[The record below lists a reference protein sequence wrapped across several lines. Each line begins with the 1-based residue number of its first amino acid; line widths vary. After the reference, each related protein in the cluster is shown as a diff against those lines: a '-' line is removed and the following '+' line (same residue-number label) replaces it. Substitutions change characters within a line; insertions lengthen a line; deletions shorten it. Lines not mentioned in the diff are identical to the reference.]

1 MTRSQKRIAIS
12 LLTLFVV
19 LGGTISI
26 SLLARGYRPDF
37 QEKELKPTGLL
48 VVNSFPKGAQ
58 VFINGKLTTATNQTI
73 NLPPGEY
80 RVTIK
85 KPGFSSWEK
94 NITLEKEIVTN
105 IDAYLF
111 PLAPDLKALTF
122 SPTLNPLLSP
132 DGTKLVYFSPPQKKE
147 NPQDQNATQTA
158 TLLTQERGGIW
169 LIDLTEKPLGRS
181 FQPRLLVK
189 TPQDLSL
196 EQIETEW
203 SPDSRQILLTINS
216 KDEKSKQ
223 YFLLEVNQTYD
234 FTLSPLIST
243 PSAQVIAILD
253 SWEKQ
258 KNQQNKALLKRLP
271 EEMQTLLEEKAVS
284 FSFSPDES
292 KVLYQAG
299 SDFQI
304 KEKLLPH
311 EIIGA
316 STQKEER
323 TVKKNQWYVYDLR
336 EDKNFLVLSNEENTK
351 ISWFPTSL
359 HLLLIKEGEVAIE
372 DYDGKVRT
380 TVYAGPFDNGF
391 VFPLPSAKGLLIL
404 TSLNNNTDYTPNLY
418 SINFY

>member
-1 MTRSQKRIAIS
+1 MTRAQKRIAIS

-132 DGTKLVYFSPPQKKE
+132 DGTKLIYFSPQEKE
-147 NPQDQNATQTA
+147 NPQVQNATQTA
-158 TLLTQERGGIW
+158 TLLPQERGGIW

-243 PSAQVIAILD
+243 TSAQVITILN

>member
-1 MTRSQKRIAIS
+1 MTRSQKRVAIS
-12 LLTLFVV
+12 LLTFFFVV
-19 LGGTISI
+19 SGTILI

-37 QEKELKPTGLL
+37 QEKGLKPTGLL
-48 VVNSFPKGAQ
+48 VVNSLPKGAQ
-58 VFINGKLTTATNQTI
+58 VFINGQLTTATNQTI

-85 KPGFSSWEK
+85 KPGYSSWEK
-94 NITLEKEIVTN
+94 NIILEKEVVTN

-132 DGTKLVYFSPPQKKE
+132 DGTKLIYFSPGGEEDPQ
-147 NPQDQNATQTA
+147 NQNATQTA
-158 TLLTQERGGIW
+158 PLLPQEKGGVW

-181 FQPRLLVK
+181 LQPRVLVK
-189 TPQDLSL
+189 TPKDLPI

-223 YFLLEVNQTYD
+223 YFLLEINQVYD

-243 PSAQVIAILD
+243 PTAQVITTLD
-253 SWEKQ
+253 LWEKQ

-271 EEMQTLLEEKAVS
+271 EEIQKFLEEKVAS

-304 KEKLLPH
+304 KEKLLSQ

-323 TVKKNQWYVYDLR
+323 AVKKNQWYVYDLK
-336 EDKNFLVLSNEENTK
+336 EDKNFLVLDNKEATK

-359 HLLLIKEGEVAIE
+359 HLLLIKEGKVEIE
-372 DYDGKVRT
+372 DYDGKMRT

-404 TSLNNNTDYTPNLY
+404 TSLNNNTDSAPNLY

>member
-12 LLTLFVV
+12 LLTFFVV
-19 LGGTISI
+19 LGGTILI

-132 DGTKLVYFSPPQKKE
+132 DGTKLIYFSPQEKE

-158 TLLTQERGGIW
+158 TLLPQERGGIW

-243 PSAQVIAILD
+243 PSAQVITILD

-299 SDFQI
+299 SNFQL

-311 EIIGA
+311 EVIGA

-323 TVKKNQWYVYDLR
+323 AVKKNQWYVYDLK
-336 EDKNFLVLSNEENTK
+336 EDKNFLVLGNEENTK

-359 HLLLIKEGEVAIE
+359 HLLLIKEGEVIIE

-404 TSLNNNTDYTPNLY
+404 TSLSNNTDYTPNLY

>member
-12 LLTLFVV
+12 LLTLFFV
-19 LGGTISI
+19 LSGTILI

-132 DGTKLVYFSPPQKKE
+132 DGTKLIYFSPQEKE

-189 TPQDLSL
+189 TPQSLSL

-223 YFLLEVNQTYD
+223 YFLLETNQTYD
-234 FTLSPLIST
+234 FTLSPLIGT
-243 PSAQVIAILD
+243 PSTQVITILD

-258 KNQQNKALLKRLP
+258 KNQQNKALLKKLP
-271 EEMQTLLEEKAVS
+271 EEMQTLLGEKAAS

-323 TVKKNQWYVYDLR
+323 VVKKNQWYVYDLR
-336 EDKNFLVLSNEENTK
+336 EDKNFLVLGNEENTK

>member
-1 MTRSQKRIAIS
+1 MTRAQKRIAIS

-132 DGTKLVYFSPPQKKE
+132 DGTKLIYFSPQEKE

-189 TPQDLSL
+189 TPQSLSL

-223 YFLLEVNQTYD
+223 YFLLETNQTYD
-234 FTLSPLIST
+234 FTLSPLIGT
-243 PSAQVIAILD
+243 PSTQVITILD

-258 KNQQNKALLKRLP
+258 KNQQNKALLKKLP
-271 EEMQTLLEEKAVS
+271 EEMQTLLGEKAAS

-323 TVKKNQWYVYDLR
+323 VVKKNQWYVYDLR
-336 EDKNFLVLSNEENTK
+336 EDKNFLVLGNEENTK

>member
-58 VFINGKLTTATNQTI
+58 VFINDKLTTATNQTI

-132 DGTKLVYFSPPQKKE
+132 DGTKLIYFSPHEKE
-147 NPQDQNATQTA
+147 NPQVQNATQTA
-158 TLLTQERGGIW
+158 TLLPQERGGIW

-243 PSAQVIAILD
+243 TSAQVITILN

-336 EDKNFLVLSNEENTK
+336 EDKNFLVLGNEENTK

-404 TSLNNNTDYTPNLY
+404 TSLSNNTDYTPNLY

>member
-1 MTRSQKRIAIS
+1 MTRAQKRIAIS
-12 LLTLFVV
+12 LLTLFFV

-58 VFINGKLTTATNQTI
+58 VFINDKLTTATNQTI

-122 SPTLNPLLSP
+122 SPTLKPLLSP
-132 DGTKLVYFSPPQKKE
+132 DGTKLIYFSPQEKE
-147 NPQDQNATQTA
+147 NSQDQNATQTA
-158 TLLTQERGGIW
+158 TLLAQERGGIW

-203 SPDSRQILLTINS
+203 SPDSRQILLIINS
-216 KDEKSKQ
+216 KDGKSKQ

-243 PSAQVIAILD
+243 PSAQVITILD

-258 KNQQNKALLKRLP
+258 KNQQNKALLKKLP
-271 EEMQTLLEEKAVS
+271 EEMQTLLGEKAVS

-304 KEKLLPH
+304 KEKLLPQ

-323 TVKKNQWYVYDLR
+323 TVKKNQWYVYDLK
-336 EDKNFLVLSNEENTK
+336 EDKNFLVLGNEENTK

-404 TSLNNNTDYTPNLY
+404 TSLSNNTDYTPNLY

>member
-12 LLTLFVV
+12 LLTLFFV
-19 LGGTISI
+19 LSGTILI

-132 DGTKLVYFSPPQKKE
+132 DGTKLIYFSPQEKE

-189 TPQDLSL
+189 TPQSLPL

-223 YFLLEVNQTYD
+223 YFLLETNQTYD
-234 FTLSPLIST
+234 FTLSPLIGT
-243 PSAQVIAILD
+243 PSTQVITILD

-258 KNQQNKALLKRLP
+258 KNQQNKALLKKLP
-271 EEMQTLLEEKAVS
+271 EEMQTLLGEKAAS

-323 TVKKNQWYVYDLR
+323 VVKKNQWYVYDLR
-336 EDKNFLVLSNEENTK
+336 EDKNFLVLGNEENTK

>member
-12 LLTLFVV
+12 LLTLFFV
-19 LGGTISI
+19 LSGTILI

-132 DGTKLVYFSPPQKKE
+132 DGTKLIYFSPQEKE

-158 TLLTQERGGIW
+158 TLLAQERGGIW
-169 LIDLTEKPLGRS
+169 LIDLTEKSLGRS
-181 FQPRLLVK
+181 LQPRLLVK
-189 TPQDLSL
+189 TPQDLSV
-196 EQIETEW
+196 EQIEAEW
-203 SPDSRQILLTINS
+203 SPDARQILLTINS
-216 KDEKSKQ
+216 KDKKSKQ
-223 YFLLEVNQTYD
+223 YFLLETNQTYD

-243 PSAQVIAILD
+243 PSAQVITILD

-258 KNQQNKALLKRLP
+258 KNQQNKALLKSLP
-271 EEMQTLLEEKAVS
+271 EEMQTLLGEKAVS

-292 KVLYQAG
+292 KVLYRAG

-304 KEKLLPH
+304 KEKLLPN
-311 EIIGA
+311 EVIGA

-323 TVKKNQWYVYDLR
+323 TVKKNQWYVYDLK
-336 EDKNFLVLSNEENTK
+336 EDKNFLVLGNEENTK

-404 TSLNNNTDYTPNLY
+404 TFLNNNTDYTPNLY

>member
-1 MTRSQKRIAIS
+1 MTRTQKRITIS
-12 LLTLFVV
+12 LLTLFFV

-48 VVNSFPKGAQ
+48 VVNSLPKGAQ
-58 VFINGKLTTATNQTI
+58 VFINDKLTTATDQTI

-132 DGTKLVYFSPPQKKE
+132 DGTKLIYFSPQEKE

-158 TLLTQERGGIW
+158 TLLTQEKEGIW

-196 EQIETEW
+196 EQIEAEW

-243 PSAQVIAILD
+243 TSAQVITILN

-271 EEMQTLLEEKAVS
+271 EEMQTLLEEKVVS
-284 FSFSPDES
+284 FSFSPNES

-323 TVKKNQWYVYDLR
+323 TVKKNQWYVYDLK
-336 EDKNFLVLSNEENTK
+336 EDKNFLVLGNEENTK

-380 TVYAGPFDNGF
+380 TVYVGPFDNGF

>member
-12 LLTLFVV
+12 LLTLFFV
-19 LGGTISI
+19 LSGTILI

-58 VFINGKLTTATNQTI
+58 VFINDKLTTATNQTI

-132 DGTKLVYFSPPQKKE
+132 DGTKLIYFSPHEKE
-147 NPQDQNATQTA
+147 NPQVQNATQTA
-158 TLLTQERGGIW
+158 TLLPQERGGIW

-243 PSAQVIAILD
+243 TSAQVITILN

>member
-1 MTRSQKRIAIS
+1 MTRAQKRIAIS

-58 VFINGKLTTATNQTI
+58 VFINDKLTTATNQTI

-132 DGTKLVYFSPPQKKE
+132 DGTKLIYFSPQERE

-158 TLLTQERGGIW
+158 TLLAQERGGIW

-189 TPQDLSL
+189 TSQDISL

-203 SPDSRQILLTINS
+203 SPDARQILLTINS

-243 PSAQVIAILD
+243 TSAQVITILN

-311 EIIGA
+311 EIIGT

-336 EDKNFLVLSNEENTK
+336 EDKNFLVLGNEENTK

>member
-12 LLTLFVV
+12 LLTLFFV
-19 LGGTISI
+19 LSGTILI

-132 DGTKLVYFSPPQKKE
+132 DGTKLIYFSPQEKE

-189 TPQDLSL
+189 TPQSLSL

-216 KDEKSKQ
+216 KDEKSK
-223 YFLLEVNQTYD
+223 
-234 FTLSPLIST
+234 
-243 PSAQVIAILD
+243 
-253 SWEKQ
+253 
-258 KNQQNKALLKRLP
+258 
-271 EEMQTLLEEKAVS
+271 
-284 FSFSPDES
+284 
-292 KVLYQAG
+292 
-299 SDFQI
+299 
-304 KEKLLPH
+304 
-311 EIIGA
+311 
-316 STQKEER
+316 
-323 TVKKNQWYVYDLR
+323 
-336 EDKNFLVLSNEENTK
+336 
-351 ISWFPTSL
+351 
-359 HLLLIKEGEVAIE
+359 
-372 DYDGKVRT
+372 
-380 TVYAGPFDNGF
+380 
-391 VFPLPSAKGLLIL
+391 
-404 TSLNNNTDYTPNLY
+404 
-418 SINFY
+418 

>member
-1 MTRSQKRIAIS
+1 MTRAQKRIAIS

-132 DGTKLVYFSPPQKKE
+132 DGTKLIYFSPHEKE
-147 NPQDQNATQTA
+147 NPQVQNATQTA
-158 TLLTQERGGIW
+158 TLLPQERGGIW

-243 PSAQVIAILD
+243 TSAQVITILN

>member
-132 DGTKLVYFSPPQKKE
+132 DGTKLIYFSPHEKE
-147 NPQDQNATQTA
+147 NPQVQNATQTA
-158 TLLTQERGGIW
+158 TLLPQERGGIW

-216 KDEKSKQ
+216 KDGKSKQ

-243 PSAQVIAILD
+243 PSAQVITILD

-391 VFPLPSAKGLLIL
+391 VFPFPSAKGLLIL
-404 TSLNNNTDYTPNLY
+404 TSLNNNADNTPNLY

>member
-58 VFINGKLTTATNQTI
+58 VFINDKLTTATNQTI

-132 DGTKLVYFSPPQKKE
+132 DGTKLIYFSPHEKE
-147 NPQDQNATQTA
+147 NPQVQNATQTA
-158 TLLTQERGGIW
+158 TLLPQERGGIW

-243 PSAQVIAILD
+243 TSAQVITILN

>member
-132 DGTKLVYFSPPQKKE
+132 DGTKLIYFSPHEKE
-147 NPQDQNATQTA
+147 NPQVQNATQTA
-158 TLLTQERGGIW
+158 TLLPQERGGIW

-243 PSAQVIAILD
+243 TSAQVITILN